1 MKPSRKE
8 LLQRKHKGLTIL
20 PGWITAFEE
29 ATKDTIS
36 PDNFLDLDKTK
47 ELRTKFFD
55 HVRNFEGK
63 PRFASNCDL
72 GILKSGLQ
80 NRFYQGE
87 NLEVIL
93 FHSMEKYIGALL
105 TQANVILKKL
115 EAIWRV
121 AEEDLCVATLDLAS
135 GFCLERNYYDSNGG
149 YFPAGLLELTSW
161 GKFAG

>member
-1 MKPSRKE
+1 MNPSRKE
-8 LLQRKHKGLTIL
+8 LLQRKHKGQSIL

-29 ATKDTIS
+29 AAKGTIT
-36 PDNFLDLDKTK
+36 PDNFLDLDKTE

-55 HVRNFEGK
+55 HVQNFEGK
-63 PRFASNCDL
+63 PRFASNCDF

-80 NRFYQGE
+80 NSFSQGE

-93 FHSMEKYIGALL
+93 FHSMDKYIGALL
-105 TQANVILKKL
+105 TQANVIFKNL
-115 EAIWRV
+115 EDIWRV

-149 YFPAGLLELTSW
+149 IRPAKDLWTQFQRSSV
-161 GKFAG
+161 